1 MKKEKKR
8 KIYPDKLLWR
18 VMSDSGQQL
27 KEHYDIAIA
36 YLEGGSA
43 YFVHDHVQAE
53 KKCTFLHVDYG
64 YAGYTRELDRE
75 CYLDFDRIFT
85 VSKEVMQS
93 FLAVYPECTLKT
105 RVFHNLIDQEEIKRK
120 SLLPGGFEDS
130 YDGKR
135 ILTVGRLT
143 AQKSYETAI
152 DAMKLLKDHKLPFGI
167 STCYTSANYQD
178 ITSEEFFDMMIEDGA
193 LFAWFFHY
201 MPVGN
206 DAVPELMP
214 NPDQRETV
222 YRRIREYRK
231 TKSIF
236 TMDFQNDAEFVHGC
250 VAGGRYYLHINA
262 AGDVDPCVFIHYS
275 NCNIHEHTLLEALKS
290 PLFMAYHRAQPFNDN
305 MFQPC
310 PMLENSGRITEL
322 VKASGAKSTDPQS
335 PESAEH
341 LCGKTKAYAEAW
353 APRAEK
359 LWKERQEEIAEKKAA
374 QNK

>member
-1 MKKEKKR
+1 
-8 KIYPDKLLWR
+8 
-18 VMSDSGQQL
+18 
-27 KEHYDIAIA
+27 
-36 YLEGGSA
+36 
-43 YFVHDHVQAE
+43 
-53 KKCTFLHVDYG
+53 
-64 YAGYTRELDRE
+64 
-75 CYLDFDRIFT
+75 
-85 VSKEVMQS
+85 
-93 FLAVYPECTLKT
+93 
-105 RVFHNLIDQEEIKRK
+105 
-120 SLLPGGFEDS
+120 
-130 YDGKR
+130 
-135 ILTVGRLT
+135 
-143 AQKSYETAI
+143 
-152 DAMKLLKDHKLPFGI
+152 
-167 STCYTSANYQD
+167 
-178 ITSEEFFDMMIEDGA
+178 MMIEDGA

-335 PESAEH
+335 PETPEH
-341 LCGKTKAYAEAW
+341 LCDKTKAYAEAW

-359 LWKERQEEIAEKKAA
+359 LWKERQEEIAAKKAA